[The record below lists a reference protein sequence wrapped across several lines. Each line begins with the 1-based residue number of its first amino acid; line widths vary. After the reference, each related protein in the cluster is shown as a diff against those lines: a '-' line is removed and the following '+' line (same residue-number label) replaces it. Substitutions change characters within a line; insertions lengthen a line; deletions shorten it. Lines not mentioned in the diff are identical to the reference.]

1 MMDIRFMLL
10 KMQVVLYLQKQIIRK
25 LDIHMKLIILYLVE
39 LKILIILTI

>member
-10 KMQVVLYLQKQIIRK
+10 KMQVVLYLQKQIIHK

-39 LKILIILTI
+39 LKILIILTM